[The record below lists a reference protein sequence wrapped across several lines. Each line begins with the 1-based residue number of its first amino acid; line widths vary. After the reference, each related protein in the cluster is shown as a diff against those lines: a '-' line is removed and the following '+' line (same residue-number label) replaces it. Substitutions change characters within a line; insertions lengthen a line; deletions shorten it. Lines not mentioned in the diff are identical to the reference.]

1 MTSESDREPYIGR
14 PLKRTE
20 DPRLIRGL
28 GQYVEDIVLP
38 GLAHL
43 AFVRSPHAHA
53 RVIALGT
60 EAARRAPGVVGV
72 ATAADLASLRPLPF
86 MATLPGLTHALCPY
100 LAGAIVDS
108 TGVPVAAVVAE
119 SAALARDAAGLV
131 EVEYEPLAAAVDAER
146 SLVPGASLAHLDFET
161 NQAFSWPLKGGDVEA
176 AFARAAHVVGVR
188 LDHNRLAGAPME
200 PRGVLA
206 RYDAGSDELT
216 LWLTTQN
223 PFLARADLAAVLG
236 FPEHKLR
243 VIAPDVGGGFGV
255 KGPLYREE
263 IVAAW
268 LARRLGRPIRWVST
282 RSEDLLTTIQ
292 ARAAVSEAEGAVT
305 AEGEL
310 IGLRAK
316 AVFDLGAH
324 LLALSLVPPMSHATH
339 IFGPYRIQNAELV
352 SAGAYTN
359 TAPTGPYRGSGR
371 PVGVYLIERLMDE
384 AARVTGLDPVE
395 IRRRNFVSPEA
406 FPHRTP
412 FGVAYDSGNYAR
424 ALDRVVELA
433 DYQGLRREQAA
444 ARLRGEIMGIGVAAY
459 VESTNVLGWES
470 GVVRV
475 ERSGAITAVTGS
487 SPHGQGH
494 ETTFAQV
501 IADQLGV
508 GPDEVVVRHG
518 DTQGA
523 PQSIGTFGSRSAG
536 LGGSA
541 LAQAAVEVREKARRL
556 AARLLEASPE
566 DLQVVRGGFQ
576 VKGMPERIAG
586 WGRIGEFAH
595 RPMGLPPQETP
606 GLEATAFFRQ
616 DQPSWSF
623 GAGLAVVRVAGDTG
637 QVRLERFI
645 AVDDCGNAINPLL
658 VDGQIVG
665 GFAQGFGQ
673 AMLERVAYGED
684 GQLLDGDPHGLR
696 DPAGRRHAGAGGR
709 SHGDT
714 VPAQP
719 AGRQGRGRGERLCR
733 APRHR
738 ERGAGCAGALRCAPP
753 RHAPHRRE
761 DLARHPRVARGETA
775 TYLFA
780 VGTGRPGTL
789 TPTAPR

>member
-1 MTSESDREPYIGR
+1 MSETDREPYVGR

-20 DPRLIRGL
+20 DPRLITGR
-28 GQYVEDIVLP
+28 GQYVEDIALP
-38 GLAHL
+38 GLLHL
-43 AFVRSPHAHA
+43 AFLRSPHAHA
-53 RVIALGT
+53 KVTALRT
-60 EAARRAPGVVGV
+60 DAARKAPGVVRV
-72 ATAADLASLRPLPF
+72 VTAADLGSLRPLPF
-86 MATLPGLTHALCPY
+86 MATLPGLTHAPCPY
-100 LAGAIVDS
+100 LAGAVVDS

-119 SAALARDAAGLV
+119 SASLARDAAELI
-131 EVEYEPLAAAVDAER
+131 EVEYEPLAPVADPGRGLE
-146 SLVPGASLAHLDFET
+146 PGAPLAHPELGT
-161 NQAFSWPLKGGDVEA
+161 NQAFSWPLKGGDVEG
-176 AFARAAHVVGVR
+176 AFARAAHIVKVR

-223 PFLARADLAAVLG
+223 PFLARADLAVVLG

-263 IVAAW
+263 IVAAT
-268 LARRLGRPIRWVST
+268 LARQLGRPIRWMST
-282 RSEDLLTTIQ
+282 RTEDLLTTIQ

-305 AEGEL
+305 AEGEI

-324 LLALSLVPPMSHATH
+324 LLSLSLVPPMSHSTH
-339 IFGPYRIQNAELV
+339 IFGPYRIQNAELLSIGV
-352 SAGAYTN
+352 YTN

-384 AARVTGLDPVE
+384 AARATGLDPVE
-395 IRRRNFVSPEA
+395 IRRRNFVPPEA

-412 FGVAYDSGNYAR
+412 FGVAYDSGNYAQ

-444 ARLRGEIMGIGVAAY
+444 ARRRGEIMGIGVAAY

-475 ERSGAITAVTGS
+475 ERSGKVTAVTGS

-494 ETTFAQV
+494 ETTFAQI
-501 IADQLGV
+501 IADHLGV
-508 GPDEVVVRHG
+508 AYGDVIIRHG
-518 DTQGA
+518 DTLGA
-523 PQSIGTFGSRSAG
+523 PQAIGTFGSRSAG

-541 LAQAAVEVREKARRL
+541 LAQAAGEIREKGRRL

-566 DLQVVRGGFQ
+566 DLQLVRGGFQ

-595 RPMGLPPQETP
+595 RGMGLPPRRRRGSKRRCSSARITRPGVSAPAWPSFAWSGTP
-606 GLEATAFFRQ
+606 ARCVSSGSSPSTTAAPPSIRCSSR
-616 DQPSWSF
+616 DRSSAASRRDSAKRCWSASRTARTVSCSREPSWTMRSR
-623 GAGLAVVRVAGDTG
+623 GPTTCPSWWS
-637 QVRLERFI
+637 I
-645 AVDDCGNAINPLL
+645 AP
-658 VDGQIVG
+658 
-665 GFAQGFGQ
+665 
-673 AMLERVAYGED
+673 
-684 GQLLDGDPHGLR
+684 
-696 DPAGRRHAGAGGR
+696 
-709 SHGDT
+709 
-714 VPAQP
+714 
-719 AGRQGRGRGERLCR
+719 
-733 APRHR
+733 
-738 ERGAGCAGALRCAPP
+738 
-753 RHAPHRRE
+753 
-761 DLARHPRVARGETA
+761 
-775 TYLFA
+775 
-780 VGTGRPGTL
+780 
-789 TPTAPR
+789 